1 MYQGS
6 QISEEPHIRE
16 FIKYCRQIVEG
27 EKNIDAYR
35 IHLLLK
41 DDFDFVEAFKKMDQ
55 QEIGEVDILQLKQS
69 LEMYMD
75 VIISERELNLL
86 FCRYDKD

>member
-1 MYQGS
+1 
-6 QISEEPHIRE
+6 
-16 FIKYCRQIVEG
+16 
-27 EKNIDAYR
+27 
-35 IHLLLK
+35 
-41 DDFDFVEAFKKMDQ
+41 MDQ